1 MAEGQRFN
9 IWISTSL
16 KAQLERSALRLS
28 KTQGAI
34 VREALVTY
42 LASHAEDELE
52 KKHGELGMARRIRE
66 MLEAFPKDTHDG
78 VMLVA
83 RIDEV
88 IQKQI
93 DELRKRGRLEEGD
106 FDHFIRLVEENKD
119 AVKTYA
125 EGEWLSRKLDMLL
138 AKLKKDR
145 GDFQD
150 VT

>member
-52 KKHGELGMARRIRE
+52 KKHGGLRISTKQLAVCFAQLKVPFSIKRKIYYLGGGSQTSRIV
-66 MLEAFPKDTHDG
+66 FYSVK
-78 VMLVA
+78 
-83 RIDEV
+83 
-88 IQKQI
+88 
-93 DELRKRGRLEEGD
+93 GD
-106 FDHFIRLVEENKD
+106 K
-119 AVKTYA
+119 
-125 EGEWLSRKLDMLL
+125 
-138 AKLKKDR
+138 
-145 GDFQD
+145 
-150 VT
+150 